1 MDMAEN
7 YPAMMADIWTDGR
20 AKPLDVLVRN
30 PRLVAAVERRT
41 LPHLDH
47 IITVVEESSQ
57 RVVRLGVPE
66 DQVSVVSNTPSIN
79 SVVALNPRVPGSP
92 MRLVYLG
99 LMEEHRGVGEL
110 LDAAREL
117 ATAGVDFVL
126 DMVGDGRDYPHFRRR
141 AEELGLT
148 APRIVFHGRL
158 PHRDAIDVLR
168 RGDVGVVPH
177 HARES
182 WNTTIPNKLFDYMAA
197 GLAVVSSDAAPAA
210 RVVRETGAGLVFRSG
225 DSRDLAEKLIQLLD
239 IETRDQRRRQG
250 REAVLSR
257 YNWESDT
264 RVLLDVV
271 SRVAVTAN
279 SRGPDA

>member
-20 AKPLDVLVRN
+20 AKALDGLVRN
-30 PRLVAAVERRT
+30 PRIVAAVERRT

-66 DQVSVVSNTPSIN
+66 DRVSVVSNTPSVN
-79 SVVALNPRVPGSP
+79 SVVALSSRLPGEP
-92 MRLVYLG
+92 LRIVYLG
-99 LMEEHRGVGEL
+99 LIEKHRGVEEL
-110 LDAAREL
+110 LAAMTEL
-117 ATAGVDFVL
+117 VTAAVEFVL
-126 DMVGDGRDYPHFRRR
+126 EMVGDGRDYARLRQR
-141 AEELGLT
+141 AADLGLT
-148 APRIVFHGRL
+148 APRVVFHGRL
-158 PHRDAIDVLR
+158 PHADAIAVLR
-168 RGDVGVVPH
+168 RGHVGIVPH

-197 GLAVVSSDAAPAA
+197 GLAVVSSDAVPAA
-210 RVVRETGAGLVFRSG
+210 RVIKETGAGLVFRSG
-225 DSRDLAEKLIQLLD
+225 DSRDLAEQLTRLLD
-239 IETRDQRRRQG
+239 IRTWERCRRMG

-271 SRVAVTAN
+271 SRVV
-279 SRGPDA
+279 